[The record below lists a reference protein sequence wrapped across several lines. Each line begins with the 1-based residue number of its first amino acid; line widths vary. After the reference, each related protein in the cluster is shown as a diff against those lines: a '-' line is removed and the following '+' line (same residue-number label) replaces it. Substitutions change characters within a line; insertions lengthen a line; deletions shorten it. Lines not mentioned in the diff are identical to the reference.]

1 MLTPGR
7 ACRDTHER
15 KSTMRAPLILFV
27 LLLTFPPSAAAQAPR
42 SLSLT
47 FIGDIMAHD
56 VNFRMRDYHDIYRGV
71 AQTFLTDDLI
81 VANLELPVD
90 PTRPE
95 SGYPYFNGNAAYLRA
110 AADAGINVLSAA
122 NNHAFDGGAE
132 GIFQTL
138 RTLYALRASLGRPIA
153 FSGIRGNP
161 QGSFYPETLIV
172 QGVRVGFVAATQ
184 FLNEPDA
191 GRYVQVV
198 DYANETAAQE
208 FLDFVSRVSPRFD
221 LLIVSYHGDR
231 EYSPQ
236 PSPLKRR
243 FFHRLLEA
251 GACIVFSHHPHVVQ
265 GYEIVRVRGA
275 DRLIM
280 YSMGNFISGMTWR
293 LDPTSATDELAAT
306 GEGYMLSVQVRCAG
320 GCAVSGVEPVPI
332 ANYKNERGEMV
343 VALLDDL
350 ARGAIALPA
359 VWKSFYAERLL
370 RMRRFLAGYAAR

>member
-1 MLTPGR
+1 
-7 ACRDTHER
+7 
-15 KSTMRAPLILFV
+15 MRAPLILFA
-27 LLLTFPPSAAAQAPR
+27 LLLAFPPSSAAQAPR
-42 SLSLT
+42 TLRLT

-71 AQTFLTDDLI
+71 EQTFLGDDLT

-95 SGYPYFNGNAAYLRA
+95 SGYPYFNGNSSYLRA
-110 AADAGINVLSAA
+110 AADAGIDVLSDA
-122 NNHAFDGGAE
+122 NNHAFDGGPE

-138 RTLYALRASLGRPIA
+138 RSLHALRASVGRPMA

-161 QGSFYPETLIV
+161 HGSFYPDALTVRGL
-172 QGVRVGFVAATQ
+172 RVGFLAATQ
-184 FLNEPDA
+184 FLNERDQ

-208 FLDFVSRVSPRFD
+208 FLGFVSRISRQFD

-231 EYSPQ
+231 EYSPR
-236 PSPLKRR
+236 PSALKKR
-243 FFHRLLEA
+243 FFHKLVEA

-265 GYEIVRVRGA
+265 GYEIVRARGA

-293 LDPTSATDELAAT
+293 LDPKAPADELAAT
-306 GEGYMLSVQVRCAG
+306 GEAYMLSVQVRCAG
-320 GCAVSGVEPVPI
+320 GCAVSGVEAVPI
-332 ANYKNERGEMV
+332 ANYRNERGEMV
-343 VALLDDL
+343 VARLEDL
-350 ARGAIALPA
+350 AKGAVALPA
-359 VWKSFYAERLL
+359 VWRSFYAERLI
-370 RMRRFLAGYAAR
+370 RMRRFLAGFRAAGPAAQ

>member
-1 MLTPGR
+1 
-7 ACRDTHER
+7 
-15 KSTMRAPLILFV
+15 MRAPVLV
-27 LLLTFPPSAAAQAPR
+27 CALLLSFPLRAAAQAPP

-47 FIGDIMAHD
+47 FVGDIMAHD

-71 AQTFLTDDLI
+71 EPTLRAGDLA

-95 SGYPYFNGNAAYLRA
+95 SGYPYFNGNGAYLRA

-138 RTLYALRASLGRPIA
+138 RSFYSLRASLGRTIA

-161 QGSFYPETLIV
+161 HGSFYPDTLTVRGI
-172 QGVRVGFVAATQ
+172 RVGFLAATQ

-198 DYANETAAQE
+198 DYSDETAAKE
-208 FLDFVSRVSPRFD
+208 FVDFVTRISPQFD

-231 EYSPQ
+231 EYSMET
-236 PSPLKRR
+236 SPLKRR
-243 FFHRLLEA
+243 FFHRLVEA

-265 GYEIVRVRGA
+265 GYEVVRARGT

-293 LDPTSATDELAAT
+293 LDPKDASDEWAAT
-306 GEGYMLSVQVRCAG
+306 GEAYMLCVQVQCAG
-320 GCAVSGVEPVPI
+320 GCTVSSVEPVPI

-343 VALLDDL
+343 VARMEDL
-350 ARGAIALPA
+350 ATGAVALAPA
-359 VWKSFYAERLL
+359 WKSFYAERLL
-370 RMRRFLAGYAAR
+370 RMRRFLKGFAK

>member
-1 MLTPGR
+1 
-7 ACRDTHER
+7 
-15 KSTMRAPLILFV
+15 MRAPLIVFA
-27 LLLTFPPSAAAQAPR
+27 LLLTLPPSAAAQAAR

-56 VNFRMRDYHDIYRGV
+56 VNFRMKDYRDIYRGV
-71 AQTFLTDDLI
+71 EQTFLTDDLT

-95 SGYPYFNGNAAYLRA
+95 SGYPHFNGNAAYLRA
-110 AADAGINVLSAA
+110 AADAGIDVLSTA

-138 RTLYALRASLGRPIA
+138 RSFHALRASLGRPIS

-161 QGSFYPETLIV
+161 HGSFFPDALTVRGL
-172 QGVRVGFVAATQ
+172 RVGFVAATQ

-198 DYANETAAQE
+198 DYANETAAQD
-208 FLDFVSRVSPRFD
+208 FLDFVTRVSPMFD
-221 LLIVSYHGDR
+221 VLIVSYHGDR

-236 PSPLKRR
+236 PSALKKR

-251 GACIVFSHHPHVVQ
+251 GACIVYSHHPHMVQ
-265 GYEIVRVRGA
+265 GYEIVRTRGA

-293 LDPTSATDELAAT
+293 LDPNAPTDDLAAT
-306 GEGYMLSVQVRCAG
+306 GEAYMLSVQVRCAG
-320 GCAVSGVEPVPI
+320 GCAVSGVEPLPI
-332 ANYKNERGEMV
+332 ANYRNERGEMV
-343 VALLDDL
+343 VARLDDL
-350 ARGAIALPA
+350 ANGAVALPG
-359 VWKSFYAERLL
+359 VWRSFYAERLL
-370 RMRRFLAGYAAR
+370 RMRRFLAGYAH

>member
-1 MLTPGR
+1 MMR
-7 ACRDTHER
+7 ALALVCVLLL
-15 KSTMRAPLILFV
+15 SFLPPAAARAPL
-27 LLLTFPPSAAAQAPR
+27 

-56 VNFRMRDYHDIYRGV
+56 VNYRMRDYHDIYKGV
-71 AQTFLTDDLI
+71 EQTFLADDLT
-81 VANLELPVD
+81 VANLELPID

-95 SGYPYFNGNAAYLRA
+95 SGYPYFNGNGAYLRA

-122 NNHAFDGGAE
+122 NNHAFDGGVE

-138 RTLYALRASLGRPIA
+138 RSFSSLRASLGRPIA

-161 QGSFYPETLIV
+161 HGSFYPDTITV
-172 QGVRVGFVAATQ
+172 RGVRVGFLAATQ

-198 DYANETAAQE
+198 DYADETAAQE
-208 FLDFVSRVSPRFD
+208 FLDFVSRISPQFD
-221 LLIVSYHGDR
+221 ILIVSYHGDR
-231 EYSPQ
+231 EYSMQ
-236 PSPLKRR
+236 TSPMKRR

-251 GACIVFSHHPHVVQ
+251 GASIVFSHHPHVVQ
-265 GYEIVRVRGA
+265 GYEVVRARGT

-293 LDPTSATDELAAT
+293 LDPKDPSDEWAAT
-306 GEGYMLSVQVRCAG
+306 GEAYMLCVQVQCAG
-320 GCAVSGVEPVPI
+320 ACAVSSVEPVPI

-343 VALLDDL
+343 VARMEDL
-350 ARGAIALPA
+350 ANGAVALPT
-359 VWKSFYAERLL
+359 VWKSFYAERLQ
-370 RMRRFLAGYAAR
+370 RMRRFLAGFAK

>member
-1 MLTPGR
+1 
-7 ACRDTHER
+7 
-15 KSTMRAPLILFV
+15 MRAPLIVFA
-27 LLLTFPPSAAAQAPR
+27 LLLSFPQSGAAQAPR

-56 VNFRMRDYHDIYRGV
+56 VNYRMRDYRDIYRGV
-71 AQTFLTDDLI
+71 EQTFLADDLT

-95 SGYPYFNGNAAYLRA
+95 SGYPYFNGNGAYLRA
-110 AADAGINVLSAA
+110 AADAGIDVLSAA

-138 RTLYALRASLGRPIA
+138 RAFHSLRESLGRPIA

-161 QGSFYPETLIV
+161 HGSFYPDTLTVRGI
-172 QGVRVGFVAATQ
+172 RVGFLAATQ
-184 FLNEPDA
+184 FLNEPDG

-198 DYANETAAQE
+198 DYSDETAAQE
-208 FLDFVSRVSPRFD
+208 FVDFVTRVSPQFD

-231 EYSPQ
+231 EYSMQ
-236 PSPLKRR
+236 TSPLKRR

-265 GYEIVRVRGA
+265 GYEVVRVRGA

-293 LDPTSATDELAAT
+293 LDPKPPSDEWAAT
-306 GEGYMLSVQVRCAG
+306 GEAYMLCVQVRCEG
-320 GCAVSGVEPVPI
+320 GCAVSSVDAVPI

-343 VALLDDL
+343 VGRMEDL
-350 ARGAIALPA
+350 ANGAVALPA
-359 VWKSFYAERLL
+359 NWKSFYAERLL
-370 RMRRFLAGYAAR
+370 RMRRFLAGFGPSPRTTAAR

>member
-1 MLTPGR
+1 
-7 ACRDTHER
+7 
-15 KSTMRAPLILFV
+15 MRAPVLV
-27 LLLTFPPSAAAQAPR
+27 CALLLSLTPRTAAEAPR

-56 VNFRMRDYHDIYRGV
+56 VNYHMQDFHDIYEGV
-71 AQTFLTDDLI
+71 EQTFLTDDLT
-81 VANLELPVD
+81 VANFELPVD

-95 SGYPYFNGNAAYLRA
+95 SGYPYFNGNGAYLRA
-110 AADAGINVLSAA
+110 AAEAGIDIFSAA

-138 RTLYALRASLGRPIA
+138 RAFHSLRASLGRPIA

-161 QGSFYPETLIV
+161 HGSFYPDTLIAR
-172 QGVRVGFVAATQ
+172 GVRVGFLAATQ
-184 FLNEPDA
+184 FLNESDA

-198 DYANETAAQE
+198 DYSDEAAARE
-208 FLDFVSRVSPRFD
+208 FVDLVARISPRFD

-231 EYSPQ
+231 EYSTRT
-236 PSPLKRR
+236 SSLKRR
-243 FFHRLLEA
+243 FFHRLLDA

-265 GYEIVRVRGA
+265 GYEVVRVRGA

-293 LDPTSATDELAAT
+293 LDPKDLSDEWAAT
-306 GEGYMLSVQVRCAG
+306 GEAYMLCVQVQCEG
-320 GCAVSGVEPVPI
+320 GCAVSSVNAVPI

-343 VALLDDL
+343 VARMEDL
-350 ARGAIALPA
+350 AKGAVALPA
-359 VWKSFYAERLL
+359 VWRSFYAERLS
-370 RMRRFLAGYAAR
+370 RMRRFLAGFAK

>member
-1 MLTPGR
+1 M
-7 ACRDTHER
+7 
-15 KSTMRAPLILFV
+15 SMMRAPLIVFA
-27 LLLTFPPSAAAQAPR
+27 LLLSLPQFAAAQAPR

-56 VNFRMRDYHDIYRGV
+56 VNFRMRDYHDIYRDV
-71 AQTFLTDDLI
+71 EQTFLADDLT

-95 SGYPYFNGNAAYLRA
+95 SGYPYFNGNGAYLRA
-110 AADAGINVLSAA
+110 AADSGVDVLSAA

-138 RTLYALRASLGRPIA
+138 RSFHSLRVSLGRPIA

-161 QGSFYPETLIV
+161 HGSFYPDALTV
-172 QGVRVGFVAATQ
+172 RGVRVGFVAATQ
-184 FLNEPDA
+184 FLNESDA

-198 DYANETAAQE
+198 DYSDETATRE
-208 FLDFVSRVSPRFD
+208 FLDFVSRISTQFD
-221 LLIVSYHGDR
+221 VLIVSYHGDR
-231 EYSPQ
+231 EYSTQ
-236 PSPLKRR
+236 TSSLKRR

-293 LDPTSATDELAAT
+293 LDPGTPSDVLAAT
-306 GEGYMLSVQVRCAG
+306 GEAYMLCVQVRCAG
-320 GCAVSGVEPVPI
+320 GCTVTSAEPVPI

-343 VALLDDL
+343 VARMEDL
-350 ARGAIALPA
+350 AKGAMALPA
-359 VWKSFYAERLL
+359 IWKTFYAERLL
-370 RMRRFLAGYAAR
+370 RMRRFLAGFAK

>member
-1 MLTPGR
+1 M
-7 ACRDTHER
+7 
-15 KSTMRAPLILFV
+15 MRAPLVVFA
-27 LLLTFPPSAAAQAPR
+27 LLLSFLPSAAAQAPR

-56 VNFRMRDYHDIYRGV
+56 VNYHMRDYHDIYRGV
-71 AQTFLTDDLI
+71 EQTFLTDDLT

-95 SGYPYFNGNAAYLRA
+95 SGYPYFNGNGSYLRA
-110 AADAGINVLSAA
+110 AADAGIDVLSVA

-132 GIFQTL
+132 GVFQTL
-138 RTLYALRASLGRPIA
+138 RALHALRASLGRPIA
-153 FSGIRGNP
+153 YSGIRGNP
-161 QGSFYPETLIV
+161 HGSYYPDALTV
-172 QGVRVGFVAATQ
+172 RGVRVGFVAATQ
-184 FLNEPDA
+184 FLNERDA

-198 DYANETAAQE
+198 DYANESAAQK
-208 FLDFVSRVSPRFD
+208 FLDFVSRVSPQFEV
-221 LLIVSYHGDR
+221 LIVSYHGDR

-236 PSPLKRR
+236 PSPLKKR

-251 GACIVFSHHPHVVQ
+251 GACIVYSHHPHVVQ

-293 LDPTSATDELAAT
+293 LDPNAPIDGLAAT
-306 GEGYMLSVQVRCAG
+306 GEAYMLTVQVQCAG
-320 GCAVSGVEPVPI
+320 GCAVSGVDPVPI

-343 VALLDDL
+343 VARLEDL
-350 ARGAIALPA
+350 AKGAVALTA
-359 VWKSFYAERLL
+359 AWRSFYAERLL
-370 RMRRFLAGYAAR
+370 RMRRFLAGYAAQ

>member
-1 MLTPGR
+1 M
-7 ACRDTHER
+7 
-15 KSTMRAPLILFV
+15 MRA
-27 LLLTFPPSAAAQAPR
+27 LLLVCALLLSFPVRAAARAPV

-56 VNFRMRDYHDIYRGV
+56 VNYHMRDYHDIYRGV
-71 AQTFLTDDLI
+71 EQTFRAGDLT
-81 VANLELPVD
+81 VANFELPVD

-95 SGYPYFNGNAAYLRA
+95 SGYPYFNGNGAYLRA

-122 NNHAFDGGAE
+122 NNHAFDGGVE

-138 RTLYALRASLGRPIA
+138 RTFYSLRASMARPIT

-161 QGSFYPETLIV
+161 HGSFYPDTITV
-172 QGVRVGFVAATQ
+172 RGVRVGFLAATQ

-198 DYANETAAQE
+198 DYADETAAQE
-208 FLDFVSRVSPRFD
+208 FLDFVSRISPRFD
-221 LLIVSYHGDR
+221 ILIVSYHGDR
-231 EYSPQ
+231 EYSMQ
-236 PSPLKRR
+236 TSPLKRS

-251 GACIVFSHHPHVVQ
+251 GASIVFSHHPHVVQ
-265 GYEIVRVRGA
+265 GYEVVRVRGA

-293 LDPTSATDELAAT
+293 LEPRDTANEWAAT
-306 GEGYMLSVQVRCAG
+306 VEAYMLCVQVNCAG
-320 GCAVSGVEPVPI
+320 GCTVSRVEPVPI
-332 ANYKNERGEMV
+332 ANYRNERGEMV
-343 VALLDDL
+343 VARMDDL
-350 ARGAIALPA
+350 AKGVVTLPA

-370 RMRRFLAGYAAR
+370 RMQRFLAGFSK